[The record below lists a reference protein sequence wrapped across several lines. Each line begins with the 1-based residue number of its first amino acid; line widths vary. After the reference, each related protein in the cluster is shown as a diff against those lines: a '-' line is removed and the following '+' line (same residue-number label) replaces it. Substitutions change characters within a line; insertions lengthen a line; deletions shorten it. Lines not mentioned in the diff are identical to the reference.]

1 MVDELFTGAL
11 EAVGA
16 FFEGEQGGIADE
28 NGGVGFLE
36 HGVEVGCLGQERDGG
51 VAPFVE
57 EDAGVGE
64 GGAAGC
70 VGGYGAQSGER
81 LRSAADEEQRANAGL
96 GGDGAAGKDAKA
108 GSGGEGGGGD
118 QAIPFVGRASSR
130 GGPRL

>member
-1 MVDELFTGAL
+1 
-11 EAVGA
+11 
-16 FFEGEQGGIADE
+16 
-28 NGGVGFLE
+28 
-36 HGVEVGCLGQERDGG
+36 
-51 VAPFVE
+51 VE

-118 QAIPFVGRASSR
+118 QANIGGSAGQASGAFGGGHSVDLIAEGERGAEGGVLEVPHEGSGVEKVDGGYAKTGIR
-130 GGPRL
+130 GGAHIS